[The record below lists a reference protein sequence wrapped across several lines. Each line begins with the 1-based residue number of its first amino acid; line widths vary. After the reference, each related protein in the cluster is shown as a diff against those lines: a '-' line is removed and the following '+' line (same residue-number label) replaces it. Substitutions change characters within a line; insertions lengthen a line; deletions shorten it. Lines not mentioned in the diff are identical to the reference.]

1 MKTPISSTEKRS
13 ARFGASPSND
23 FIDVRPK
30 KSRRL
35 LALGIGGLI
44 LAALFAAWVWQ
55 GPYQSWQDRKVV
67 EKAMA
72 TTLSGDTMSTFE
84 KIARQKL
91 QSNPESVRYYLTS
104 KYIGSGHT
112 GVNEDAI
119 EKAELAA
126 LREAARQG
134 NELAALDL
142 VKMKRTSLE
151 SNFKSISKS
160 LDEIHERV
168 QLGVRVGDPL
178 SIYTFAVMK
187 SEGLGTQLD
196 LLGAAELATRVAHE
210 LPPGL
215 QELVMRAAILGTGV
229 YADQSNLSL
238 AKSLGQGL
246 LRRNYYHLVP
256 PCALDR
262 AMLESNSEARSYLK
276 CTDDWNKEA
285 ALSGDPFAYA
295 GYAEFLLDVKND
307 VSGALQW
314 LEKVPIDVL
323 SIEEQKLYLFL
334 DIFENRRLRYR
345 FHTFLSEKSNFTRI
359 EDDGEIYF
367 ARLSRRL
374 SNIRAD
380 RIGSDAGSLKAAAV
394 YRAIYNLQS
403 EQARQFS
410 RQYVGSAKNAALRW
424 WALFNNERVAFAGD
438 ALSKAIET
446 KQGLNAALKQIDML
460 GQSEP
465 ARIQQAKPTHP
476 EVVDKD
482 YRAKSGPL
490 GRQSASGGLSSF
502 TVDNSQGDQDVVVR
516 LYRDGKLPAV
526 RSFVVKKGDT
536 YTSEKIRAGNY
547 VMRHRRIGSDTT
559 YEADEVFRLVETP
572 VEGGTQFSRMRVT
585 IYKVTDGNLRTKEV
599 PPDQF

>member
-13 ARFGASPSND
+13 ARFGAAPPND

-178 SIYTFAVMK
+178 S
-187 SEGLGTQLD
+187 L
-196 LLGAAELATRVAHE
+196 
-210 LPPGL
+210 
-215 QELVMRAAILGTGV
+215 
-229 YADQSNLSL
+229 
-238 AKSLGQGL
+238 
-246 LRRNYYHLVP
+246 
-256 PCALDR
+256 
-262 AMLESNSEARSYLK
+262 
-276 CTDDWNKEA
+276 
-285 ALSGDPFAYA
+285 
-295 GYAEFLLDVKND
+295 
-307 VSGALQW
+307 
-314 LEKVPIDVL
+314 
-323 SIEEQKLYLFL
+323 
-334 DIFENRRLRYR
+334 
-345 FHTFLSEKSNFTRI
+345 
-359 EDDGEIYF
+359 
-367 ARLSRRL
+367 
-374 SNIRAD
+374 
-380 RIGSDAGSLKAAAV
+380 
-394 YRAIYNLQS
+394 
-403 EQARQFS
+403 
-410 RQYVGSAKNAALRW
+410 
-424 WALFNNERVAFAGD
+424 
-438 ALSKAIET
+438 
-446 KQGLNAALKQIDML
+446 
-460 GQSEP
+460 
-465 ARIQQAKPTHP
+465 
-476 EVVDKD
+476 
-482 YRAKSGPL
+482 
-490 GRQSASGGLSSF
+490 
-502 TVDNSQGDQDVVVR
+502 
-516 LYRDGKLPAV
+516 
-526 RSFVVKKGDT
+526 
-536 YTSEKIRAGNY
+536 
-547 VMRHRRIGSDTT
+547 
-559 YEADEVFRLVETP
+559 
-572 VEGGTQFSRMRVT
+572 
-585 IYKVTDGNLRTKEV
+585 
-599 PPDQF
+599 